1 MSLKATQFLYGKVG
15 FKAVSYRAKKKKSSG
30 DFPSGIK
37 VLIACHQEQLVL
49 S

>member
-15 FKAVSYRAKKKKSSG
+15 FKAVSYRAKKKSSG